1 MKRNLIKKAAVCMA
15 AVMCMGSFSQAG
27 LGGVSVYADTDE
39 ISEDVIGQYAT
50 QGYENPEY
58 GFKIQLPDNFVLEP
72 RQTLVQF
79 NDQDTVEQSNSDSAY
94 SYVRTQAALGSPVQV
109 FTAYTD
115 TTTSSLAVQLQ
126 TPGIGNDHW
135 DKESVVAESTAK
147 TYEDSLK
154 EVLGEDVEITDFETS
169 VDSAEFAGKEHYMGM
184 YKCLVNGTPY
194 YGTEIYLVS
203 DDDQYLLTVGMSS
216 LDPDELTGMFDYFTT
231 M

>member
-1 MKRNLIKKAAVCMA
+1 MA
-15 AVMCMGSFSQAG
+15 AVMCMGSFSPAG

-39 ISEDVIGQYAT
+39 ISEDVIGQYVT

-79 NDQDTVEQSNSDSAY
+79 NDQDVIEQSNSDSAY
-94 SYVRTQAALGSPVQV
+94 SYARTQAALGTPVQV

-126 TPGIGNDHW
+126 TPGLGNDHW
-135 DKESVVAESTAK
+135 DKESVVAE
-147 TYEDSLK
+147 
-154 EVLGEDVEITDFETS
+154 S